1 MGFVNSARDP
11 LEKHKSH
18 KNALLKK
25 KNKHKCSF
33 STIQTSTKF
42 KDIMDIA
49 FLFLYTYIDRFVN
62 VCF

>member
-25 KNKHKCSF
+25 KKKM
-33 STIQTSTKF
+33 Q
-42 KDIMDIA
+42 M
-49 FLFLYTYIDRFVN
+49 LFQHYPNEY
-62 VCF
+62 

>member
-49 FLFLYTYIDRFVN
+49 FLFLYT
-62 VCF
+62 